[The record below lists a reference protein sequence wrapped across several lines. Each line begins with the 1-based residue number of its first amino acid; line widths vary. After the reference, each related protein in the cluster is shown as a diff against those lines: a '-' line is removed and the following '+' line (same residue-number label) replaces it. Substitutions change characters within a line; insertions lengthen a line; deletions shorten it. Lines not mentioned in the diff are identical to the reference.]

1 MKVGL
6 ILLEMNLVIRNGKKI
21 FKNRKIYLYYYY
33 YYLILKYFRLDFP
46 RKGNN
51 ESYHYARRQFNLA
64 DDELLRYKFL
74 NNFDA
79 KMNALDEEY
88 KWLSSPQVKL
98 IFILSVKLKL

>member
-1 MKVGL
+1 MSF
-6 ILLEMNLVIRNGKKI
+6 NLCFLFN
-21 FKNRKIYLYYYY
+21 
-33 YYLILKYFRLDFP
+33 FRLDFP

-64 DDELLRYKFL
+64 DDDLLRYKFL

-88 KWLSSPQVKL
+88 KWLSSPQVD
-98 IFILSVKLKL
+98 LKYKKFQFYYY